1 MAWYQIDV
9 VDGKVCG
16 NIIVNANSIEE
27 AEAKVAKMQEEKQKR
42 SAENE
47 FIQEIASCWN
57 YDDGR
62 GYANWLFG
70 QWSFC

>member
-27 AEAKVAKMQEEKQKR
+27 AEAKVAKMQEEKGG
-42 SAENE
+42 EN
-47 FIQEIASCWN
+47 N
-57 YDDGR
+57 G
-62 GYANWLFG
+62 
-70 QWSFC
+70 